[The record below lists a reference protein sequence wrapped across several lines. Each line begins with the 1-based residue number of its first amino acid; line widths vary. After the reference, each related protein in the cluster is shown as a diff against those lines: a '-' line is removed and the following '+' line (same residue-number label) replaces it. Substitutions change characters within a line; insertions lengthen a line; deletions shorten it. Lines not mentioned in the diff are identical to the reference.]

1 MNSDPKLISHACFSI
16 RKWRRKHRITLRRLK
31 MRAGKV
37 LRRLKEQG
45 FKFKVSGKWSLMLL
59 HEHGLSSY
67 GSGRKA
73 TPREHEQNIRK
84 FTWLLRAIVLG
95 PRLTRDVNIICYGRF
110 SLRRRFNVDQVP
122 FSWDLIG
129 HRSWQLREEANI
141 SSCGSGARQRLG
153 TLHVC

>member
-1 MNSDPKLISHACFSI
+1 
-16 RKWRRKHRITLRRLK
+16 

-45 FKFKVSGKWSLMLL
+45 FKFKVSGKWSLMFFR
-59 HEHGLSSY
+59 EHGKPSY

-73 TPREHEQNIRK
+73 TPEWHDQIIRK
-84 FTWLLRAIVLG
+84 FTWFLRAIVLG

-129 HRSWQLREEANI
+129 HHSYAQLLQAQ
-141 SSCGSGARQRLG
+141 SF
-153 TLHVC
+153 